1 MKRLLV
7 IPFLLLCVLGVR
19 AQMIISPY
27 MPYDQ
32 EGMTENNARLM
43 ENRLSQ
49 IINDSGLLSA
59 DGSRFV
65 LTMNWNVVDKE
76 VLGTAPTK
84 VMYRLEAGMYIGDGM
99 TGNKFASTVIPLKGA
114 GNNEAKAIVNAM
126 RGISANR
133 PEIEQL
139 IKKGVQQII
148 AYYESNKREIM
159 TQVKTMM
166 GMHDYEGAMFTLYQ
180 IPMECSYY
188 QEAQGML
195 VKAYKGYVD
204 TSAAELLQRA
214 RALWA
219 ASPSQENA
227 EAVMA
232 LVGDIDPSSSSYGAA
247 QSFMKE
253 VKSRVTKL
261 DDQDRAEVFKEWA
274 HERSMDKAHLQAV
287 REICLAYAKNQPKVV
302 YNVHSWW

>member
-7 IPFLLLCVLGVR
+7 IPFLLLCLLGVR

-166 GMHDYEGAMFTLYQ
+166 GMHNYEGAMFTLYQ

-232 LVGDIDPSSSSYGAA
+232 LVGDIDPSSSSYAAA

>member
-27 MPYDQ
+27 MPYNQ

-99 TGNKFASTVIPLKGA
+99 TGNKFASTVIPMKGA

-126 RGISANR
+126 RGLNANR

-232 LVGDIDPSSSSYGAA
+232 LVGDIDPSSSSYAAA

-274 HERSMDKAHLQAV
+274 HERSMDKAHMQAV

-302 YNVHSWW
+302 YNVGSWW

>member
-1 MKRLLV
+1 MKKLFA
-7 IPFLLLCVLGVR
+7 ISLLLMCVLGLQ
-19 AQMIISPY
+19 AQMIVSPY
-27 MPYDQ
+27 IPYDQ
-32 EGMTENNARLM
+32 EGMTINNARLM

-49 IINDSGLLSA
+49 IINQSGLLSA
-59 DGSRFV
+59 EGSRFV
-65 LTMNWNVVDKE
+65 LTMNWNVVSKE
-76 VLGTAPTK
+76 VVSSAPT
-84 VMYRLEAGMYIGDGM
+84 VVAYSLEAGMYIGDGM

-114 GNNEAKAIVNAM
+114 GNSEAKAIVSAM
-126 RGISANR
+126 KGLNANR

-139 IKKGVQQII
+139 IKKGVQQIL
-148 AYYESNKREIM
+148 AYYESHKREIM
-159 TQVKTMM
+159 TSVKTMM

-188 QEAQGML
+188 QEAQSML
-195 VKAYKGYVD
+195 IPAYKGMVN
-204 TSAAELLQRA
+204 TQAAELLQRA

-232 LVGDIDPSSSSYGAA
+232 LVGDIDPTSSSYNAA

-253 VKSRVTKL
+253 VKSRVSKL
-261 DDQDRAEVFKEWA
+261 DDQDRAEVFKELA
-274 HERSMDKAHLQAV
+274 HERSMDKAHMQAV

-302 YNVHSWW
+302 YNIGSWW

>member
-27 MPYDQ
+27 MPYNQ

-99 TGNKFASTVIPLKGA
+99 TGNKFASTVIPMKGA

-126 RGISANR
+126 RGLNANR

-166 GMHDYEGAMFTLYQ
+166 GMHDYEGAMFMLYQ

-274 HERSMDKAHLQAV
+274 HERSMDKAHMQAV

-302 YNVHSWW
+302 YNVGSWW

>member
-27 MPYDQ
+27 MPYNQ

-99 TGNKFASTVIPLKGA
+99 TGNKFASTVIPMKGA

-126 RGISANR
+126 RGLNANR

-247 QSFMKE
+247 QSCMKE

-274 HERSMDKAHLQAV
+274 HERSMDKAHMQAV

-302 YNVHSWW
+302 YNVNTWW

>member
-232 LVGDIDPSSSSYGAA
+232 LVGDIDPSSSSYAAA

-274 HERSMDKAHLQAV
+274 HERSMDKAHMQAV

>member
-1 MKRLLV
+1 MKKLFA
-7 IPFLLLCVLGVR
+7 ISLLLMCVLGLQ
-19 AQMIISPY
+19 AQMIVSPY
-27 MPYDQ
+27 IPYDQ
-32 EGMTENNARLM
+32 EGMTINNARLM

-49 IINDSGLLSA
+49 IINQSGLLSA
-59 DGSRFV
+59 EGSRFV
-65 LTMNWNVVDKE
+65 LTMNWNVVSKE
-76 VLGTAPTK
+76 VVSSAPT
-84 VMYRLEAGMYIGDGM
+84 VVAYSLEAGMYIGDGM

-114 GNNEAKAIVNAM
+114 GNSEAKAIVSAM
-126 RGISANR
+126 KGLNANR

-139 IKKGVQQII
+139 IKKGVQQIL
-148 AYYESNKREIM
+148 AYYESHKREIM
-159 TQVKTMM
+159 TSVKTMM

-188 QEAQGML
+188 QEAQSML
-195 VKAYKGYVD
+195 IPAYKGMVN
-204 TSAAELLQRA
+204 TQAAELLQRA

-232 LVGDIDPSSSSYGAA
+232 LVGDIDPSSSSYNAA

-253 VKSRVTKL
+253 VKGRVSKL
-261 DDQDRAEVFKEWA
+261 DDQDRAEVFKELA
-274 HERSMDKAHLQAV
+274 HERSMDKAHMQAV

-302 YNVHSWW
+302 YNIGSWW

>member
-1 MKRLLV
+1 MKRLIV
-7 IPFLLLCVLGVR
+7 IPIFLLCVLGIR
-19 AQMIISPY
+19 AQMIVTPY

-32 EGMTENNARLM
+32 EGMTVNNARLM
-43 ENRLSQ
+43 ENRLAQ

-59 DGSRFV
+59 ESSRFI

-76 VLGTAPTK
+76 VLSTAPTK

-126 RGISANR
+126 RGLSANR

-139 IKKGVQQII
+139 IKKGVQQIL
-148 AYYESNKREIM
+148 AYYESHKREIM
-159 TQVKTMM
+159 TSVKTMM

-188 QEAQGML
+188 QEAQSML
-195 VKAYKGYVD
+195 IPAYKGMVN
-204 TSAAELLQRA
+204 TQAAELLQRA

-232 LVGDIDPSSSSYGAA
+232 LVGDIDPTSSSYNAA

-253 VKSRVTKL
+253 VKGRVSKL
-261 DDQDRAEVFKEWA
+261 DDQDRAEVFKELA
-274 HERSMDKAHLQAV
+274 HERSMDKAHMQAV

-302 YNVHSWW
+302 YNIGSWW

>member
-7 IPFLLLCVLGVR
+7 IPILLLCVLGVR
-19 AQMIISPY
+19 AQMIVSPY

-32 EGMTENNARLM
+32 EGMTVNNARLM
-43 ENRLSQ
+43 ENRLAQ

-59 DGSRFV
+59 EGSRFV

-126 RGISANR
+126 RGLSANR

-139 IKKGVQQII
+139 IKKGVQQIL

-159 TQVKTMM
+159 TSVKTMM

-247 QSFMKE
+247 QSFIKE
-253 VKSRVTKL
+253 VKSRTTKI
-261 DDQDRAEVFKEWA
+261 DDQERAEIYKELA
-274 HERSMDKAHLQAV
+274 HERSMDKAHMQAV

-302 YNVHSWW
+302 YNVNTWW

>member
-274 HERSMDKAHLQAV
+274 HERSMDKAHMQAV

>member
-27 MPYDQ
+27 MPYNQ

-99 TGNKFASTVIPLKGA
+99 TGNKFASTVIPMKGA

-126 RGISANR
+126 RGLNANR

-274 HERSMDKAHLQAV
+274 HERSMDKAHMQAV

-302 YNVHSWW
+302 YNVNTWW

>member
-7 IPFLLLCVLGVR
+7 VPFLLFCVLGIH
-19 AQMIISPY
+19 AQMIVSPY

-32 EGMTENNARLM
+32 EGMTVNNARLM
-43 ENRLSQ
+43 ENRLAQ

-126 RGISANR
+126 RGLSANR

-166 GMHDYEGAMFTLYQ
+166 GMHDYDGAMFTLYQ

-195 VKAYKGYVD
+195 VTAYKGYVN
-204 TSAAELLQRA
+204 TQAAELLQRA

-261 DDQDRAEVFKEWA
+261 DDQDRSEIYKQMA
-274 HERSMDKAHLQAV
+274 HERSMDKAHMQAV

-302 YNVHSWW
+302 YNVNTWW

>member
-1 MKRLLV
+1 MKRLLA
-7 IPFLLLCVLGVR
+7 IPFLLLSVLGIR
-19 AQMIISPY
+19 AQMIVSPY

-32 EGMTENNARLM
+32 EGMTQNNARLM
-43 ENRLSQ
+43 ENRLAQ

-59 DGSRFV
+59 DCSRFV

-84 VMYRLEAGMYIGDGM
+84 VVYRLEAGMYIGDGM

-126 RGISANR
+126 RGLSANR
-133 PEIEQL
+133 PEIAQL
-139 IKKGVQQII
+139 INKGVQQII
-148 AYYESNKREIM
+148 AYYENNKREIM

-180 IPMECSYY
+180 IPKECSYY
-188 QEAQGML
+188 QEAQSML

-227 EAVMA
+227 ELVMA

-261 DDQDRAEVFKEWA
+261 DDQDRSEIYKQMA
-274 HERSMDKAHLQAV
+274 HERSMDKAHIQAV

-302 YNVHSWW
+302 YNIGSWW

>member
-1 MKRLLV
+1 MKKLFA
-7 IPFLLLCVLGVR
+7 ISLLLMCVLGLQ
-19 AQMIISPY
+19 AQMIVSPY
-27 MPYDQ
+27 IPYDQ
-32 EGMTENNARLM
+32 EGMTINNARLM

-49 IINDSGLLSA
+49 IINQSGLLSA
-59 DGSRFV
+59 EGSRFV
-65 LTMNWNVVDKE
+65 LTMNWNVVSKE
-76 VLGTAPTK
+76 VVSSAPT
-84 VMYRLEAGMYIGDGM
+84 VVAYSLEAGMYIGDGM

-114 GNNEAKAIVNAM
+114 GNSEAKAIVSAM
-126 RGISANR
+126 KGLNANR

-139 IKKGVQQII
+139 IKKGVQQIL
-148 AYYESNKREIM
+148 AYYESHKREIM
-159 TQVKTMM
+159 TSVKTMM

-188 QEAQGML
+188 QEAQSML
-195 VKAYKGYVD
+195 IPAYKGMVN
-204 TSAAELLQRA
+204 TQAAESLQRA

-232 LVGDIDPSSSSYGAA
+232 LVGDIDPTSSSYNAA

-253 VKSRVTKL
+253 VKSRVSKL
-261 DDQDRAEVFKEWA
+261 DDQDRAEVFKELA
-274 HERSMDKAHLQAV
+274 HERSMDKAHMQAV

-302 YNVHSWW
+302 YNIGSWW

>member
-19 AQMIISPY
+19 AQMIVSPY

-32 EGMTENNARLM
+32 EGMTVNNARLM
-43 ENRLSQ
+43 ENRLAQ

-59 DGSRFV
+59 EGSRFV

-126 RGISANR
+126 RGLSANR

-139 IKKGVQQII
+139 IKKGVQQIL

-159 TQVKTMM
+159 TSVKTMM

-188 QEAQGML
+188 KEAQGLL
-195 VKAYKGYVD
+195 VTAYKGMVN
-204 TSAAELLQRA
+204 TNSAELLQRA

-219 ASPSQENA
+219 ASPTLENA

-247 QSFMKE
+247 QSFIKE
-253 VKSRVTKL
+253 VKSRTTKI
-261 DDQDRAEVFKEWA
+261 DDQERAEIYKELA
-274 HERSMDKAHLQAV
+274 HERSMDKAHMQAV

-302 YNVHSWW
+302 YNVNTWW

>member
-7 IPFLLLCVLGVR
+7 IPFLLLFVLGVR

-27 MPYDQ
+27 MPYNQ

-99 TGNKFASTVIPLKGA
+99 TGNKFASTVIPMKGA

-126 RGISANR
+126 RGLNANR

-274 HERSMDKAHLQAV
+274 HERSMDKAHMQAV

-302 YNVHSWW
+302 YNVGSWW

>member
-1 MKRLLV
+1 MKRLIV
-7 IPFLLLCVLGVR
+7 IPILLLCVLGIR
-19 AQMIISPY
+19 AQMIVSPY
-27 MPYDQ
+27 MPWDQ

-43 ENRLSQ
+43 ENRLAQ

-59 DGSRFV
+59 DCSRFL

-76 VLGTAPTK
+76 VLSTAPTK
-84 VMYRLEAGMYIGDGM
+84 VVYRLEAGVYMGDGM
-99 TGNKFASTVIPLKGA
+99 TGNKFASTVIPLKGV
-114 GNNEAKAIVNAM
+114 GNSEAKAIVNAM
-126 RGISANR
+126 RGLSASR
-133 PEIEQL
+133 PEIAQV
-139 IKKGVQQII
+139 IKKGVQQIL
-148 AYYESNKREIM
+148 AYYESHKREIM
-159 TQVKTMM
+159 TSVKTMM
-166 GMHDYEGAMFTLYQ
+166 GMHDYEGDMFALYQ

-195 VKAYKGYVD
+195 VTAYKGMVNND
-204 TSAAELLQRA
+204 AAVLLQRA

-232 LVGDIDPSSSSYGAA
+232 LVGDIDPSSSSYNAA

-253 VKSRVTKL
+253 VKGRVSKL
-261 DDQDRAEVFKEWA
+261 DDQDRAEVFKELA
-274 HERSMDKAHLQAV
+274 HERSMDKAHMQAV

-302 YNVHSWW
+302 YNIGSWW

>member
-1 MKRLLV
+1 MVALL
-7 IPFLLLCVLGVR
+7 PMPVL
-19 AQMIISPY
+19 AE
-27 MPYDQ
+27 
-32 EGMTENNARLM
+32 EGGDEK
-43 ENRLSQ
+43 
-49 IINDSGLLSA
+49 IN
-59 DGSRFV
+59 
-65 LTMNWNVVDKE
+65 MNWNVVDKE

-126 RGISANR
+126 RGLNANR
-133 PEIEQL
+133 PEIEQM

-148 AYYESNKREIM
+148 AYSESNKREIM

-166 GMHDYEGAMFTLYQ
+166 NMHNYDEALFTLYQ

-188 QEAQGML
+188 QEAQAML
-195 VKAYKGYVD
+195 VTAYKGQVN
-204 TSAAELLQRA
+204 TNAAEQLQRA

-232 LVGDIDPSSSSYGAA
+232 LVGDIDPSSSSYAGAQA
-247 QSFMKE
+247 LMKE
-253 VKSRVTKL
+253 VKGRVTKL
-261 DDQDRAEVFKEWA
+261 DDQDRAEVYKAMA
-274 HERSMDKAHLQAV
+274 HERSMDKARLQAV
-287 REICLAYAKNQPKVV
+287 RDVCVAYAKNQPRVV
-302 YNVHSWW
+302 YNTRIIRTWW

>member
-232 LVGDIDPSSSSYGAA
+232 LVGDIDPSSSSYAAA

-274 HERSMDKAHLQAV
+274 HERSMDKAHMQAV

-302 YNVHSWW
+302 YNVNTWW

>member
-19 AQMIISPY
+19 AQMIVSPY

-32 EGMTENNARLM
+32 EGMTVNNARLM
-43 ENRLSQ
+43 ENRLAQ

-59 DGSRFV
+59 EGSRFV

-99 TGNKFASTVIPLKGA
+99 TGNKYASTVIPLKGA

-126 RGISANR
+126 RGLSANR

-148 AYYESNKREIM
+148 AYYESNKREILASA
-159 TQVKTMM
+159 KTMM
-166 GMHDYEGAMFTLYQ
+166 GMHDYEGAMFVLYQ
-180 IPMECSYY
+180 IPMEVSYY
-188 QEAQGML
+188 QEAQNML
-195 VKAYKGYVD
+195 VTAYKGMVN
-204 TSAAELLQRA
+204 TNSAELLQRA

-219 ASPSQENA
+219 ASPTLENA

-247 QSFMKE
+247 QSFIKE
-253 VKSRVTKL
+253 VKSRTTKI
-261 DDQDRAEVFKEWA
+261 DDQERAEIYKELA
-274 HERSMDKAHLQAV
+274 HERSMDKAHMQAV

-302 YNVHSWW
+302 YNVNTWW